1 MKLQSEDL
9 LKDLELI
16 GLSKLQAS
24 VYLTLYV
31 LKEAPANTVA
41 EVAQIHRAEAYRIL
55 KELTRIGAV
64 EQVISHPV
72 RYRAKDPNETLE
84 NLLAP
89 FTQQLSQLKAVRSR
103 ILTRLSKLPSLKGGA
118 DFYDGFEQLGGNQ
131 ALKRMKTMIDNASCE
146 IRSAAVV
153 SQDPFMLTK
162 SFYKAVEGRNV
173 KAKVLLNFSRR
184 DLEAMKRLKRSER
197 IVRKYSDKVYSRY
210 LIVDGKEIVFSS
222 APTVDSREVF
232 LYTKNQRFIEHYS
245 RSFELLFNDGTPI
258 DEHIQTLADQPTP
271 DNTERI
277 TKTKQYRVEG

>member
-118 DFYDGFEQLGGNQ
+118 DFNDGFEQLGGNQ

-146 IRSAAVV
+146 ICSAAVV
-153 SQDPFMLTK
+153 SQDAFMLTK
-162 SFYKAVEGRNV
+162 SFYKAVDGRKV

-184 DLEAMKRLKRSER
+184 DLEAVKRLKRSER

-232 LYTKNQRFIEHYS
+232 LYTRNQRFIEHYY

-271 DNTERI
+271 DNN
-277 TKTKQYRVEG
+277 